1 MKTIPIYFTE
11 EKWERL
17 ELEIRQIKQ
26 MLAQLLEK
34 SDHESIKDSEI
45 LTAKQVALLLCTD
58 LPTIYAKC
66 ANRMIPHF
74 KAGKQYRFNR
84 QEIVEWKQHSSKSKE
99 VDVDEYVNQYLQRKV
114 LKG

>member
-1 MKTIPIYFTE
+1 MKTVPVYFTE

-17 ELEIRQIKQ
+17 EGEIQQIKE
-26 MLAQLLEK
+26 MLTQLLGKCHREL
-34 SDHESIKDSEI
+34 EEETEI
-45 LTAKQVALLLCTD
+45 LTAKQAAQLLCID

-66 ANRMIPHF
+66 ANKMMPHF

-84 QEIVEWKQHSSKSKE
+84 QEILEWKQSNRSTE
-99 VDVDEYVNQYLQRKV
+99 IDVDQYVNQYLQKKV